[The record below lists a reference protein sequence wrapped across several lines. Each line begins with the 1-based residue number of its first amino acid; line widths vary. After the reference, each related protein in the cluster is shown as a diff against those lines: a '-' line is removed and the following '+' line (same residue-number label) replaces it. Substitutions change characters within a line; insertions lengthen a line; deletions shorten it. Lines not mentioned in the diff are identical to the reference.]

1 MKLTVSVLLNP
12 PVTALVFC
20 GSVQAVSSL
29 LSAFWLRPQARLA
42 VVLLPLPF
50 LLLFALSTLRSFR
63 DFDQVQRR
71 LLTEALAFAG
81 AITLF
86 AVLGAEL
93 LQAAGS
99 PVWRNQD
106 AWPYLALVGCLVGY
120 WSAARRYR

>member
-1 MKLTVSVLLNP
+1 VKPSVSLLLNP

-20 GSVQAVSSL
+20 GSVQAASSL
-29 LSAFWLRPQARLA
+29 LSAFWLQPGTRLA

-50 LLLFALSTLRSFR
+50 FLLFALTGLRSLR
-63 DFDQVQRR
+63 AFDHVQRR
-71 LLTEALAFAG
+71 LLTEALIFAG

-99 PVWRNQD
+99 PVWRNQQ
-106 AWPYLALVGCLVGY
+106 AWPYLLLVGCLVGY
-120 WSAARRYR
+120 WSAARRYQ

>member
-1 MKLTVSVLLNP
+1 MKPRVSVLLNP
-12 PVTALVFC
+12 PVTALMFC
-20 GSVQAVSSL
+20 GSVQAASSL
-29 LSAFWLRPQARLA
+29 LGAFWLGPGSRLA

-50 LLLFALSTLRSFR
+50 FLLFALATLWSFR

-71 LLTEALAFAG
+71 LLTEALIFAG

-99 PVWRNQD
+99 PVWRNQE